1 MSSCDEKL
9 NIFGESQ
16 GDKFAELMDID
27 YLGSIPLT
35 EDVAK
40 AVDDDTIITAKD
52 GKHIVSKEFKSIVN
66 KIEKDFFKD

>member
-1 MSSCDEKL
+1 
-9 NIFGESQ
+9 
-16 GDKFAELMDID
+16 MDID